1 MNIGRKEIQRLRE
14 VEKLHWALL
23 VAVEKLL
30 THSTPKDDEYNEAK
44 AVVEHI
50 VENEHNIPKIMEMYA
65 KINIDNRA
73 RRFDFEMYKR

>member
-1 MNIGRKEIQRLRE
+1 MNIGRKEIERLRE

-30 THSTPKDDEYNEAK
+30 KHSAPMDEEYHEAK

-50 VENEHNIPKIMEMYA
+50 VENEHNIPKIMELYE
-65 KINIDNRA
+65 KKSIDCQV
-73 RRFDFEMYKR
+73 RRFDFETH